1 MKTGNVSQGGMFY
14 AQTKSLREDKAADK
28 KEQSKAIEEKV
39 DLSTKRASV
48 TATAAASCD
57 DVVELLHGI
66 DFSQFKDLEWI
77 SKEGTARFTELL
89 QS

>member
-14 AQTKSLREDKAADK
+14 AQTMSLREDKATGK
-28 KEQSKAIEEKV
+28 KEQSRAIEEKV
-39 DLSTKRASV
+39 DLSTKRTSV
-48 TATAAASCD
+48 TPTVAASCD

-89 QS
+89 QA